1 MDFCFSGLDKGECS
15 EEEIER
21 AKSMVPKSLESYVER
36 EYYISLFYVSQVTRC
51 LHDL

>member
-1 MDFCFSGLDKGECS
+1 MIFYATRLVKIGTVSFIFVGLFFSGLDKGECS

-36 EYYISLFYVSQVTRC
+36 
-51 LHDL
+51 

>member
-1 MDFCFSGLDKGECS
+1 MVFETVKLVLKIALWLYICWIFVSGLDKGECS

-36 EYYISLFYVSQVTRC
+36 
-51 LHDL
+51 